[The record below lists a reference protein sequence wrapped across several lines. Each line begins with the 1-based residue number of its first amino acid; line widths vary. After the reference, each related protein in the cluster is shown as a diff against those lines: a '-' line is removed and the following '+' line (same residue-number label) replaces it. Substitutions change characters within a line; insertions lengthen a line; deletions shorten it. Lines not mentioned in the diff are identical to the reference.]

1 MGAMGQEGKSARRS
15 GSGVSNRSDM
25 GISAAIRR
33 GDHDRLP
40 QLDQHHY
47 SGGATSGSLEAAP
60 ARYFLDLRVRL
71 GMGVTLRIWR
81 FIEQVAD
88 KGAADLVTLRL
99 QCLRHAAHAQKVDSI
114 LCRRALTP
122 AANLTY

>member
-1 MGAMGQEGKSARRS
+1 MA
-15 GSGVSNRSDM
+15 
-25 GISAAIRR
+25 
-33 GDHDRLP
+33 
-40 QLDQHHY
+40 
-47 SGGATSGSLEAAP
+47 
-60 ARYFLDLRVRL
+60 
-71 GMGVTLRIWR
+71 VTLGIWR

-122 AANLTY
+122 AANLTYFQRESAIFIWDGYAPSNCRM

>member
-1 MGAMGQEGKSARRS
+1 
-15 GSGVSNRSDM
+15 VSNHSDM

-47 SGGATSGSLEAAP
+47 SGGATSGPLEAAP

-71 GMGVTLRIWR
+71 GMAVTLRIWR

-88 KGAADLVTLRL
+88 QGAADLVTPL
-99 QCLRHAAHAQKVDSI
+99 AAPVPGGARSKVRFDT
-114 LCRRALTP
+114 L
-122 AANLTY
+122 